1 MTDAFFFC
9 VTPSERQFSWESN
22 MYADITIIFD
32 IKIWHLSFISAA
44 NVAIEKI
51 LLSLESVYYD
61 IINKRIET
69 SVSVRKKS
77 VFLILKKIN

>member
-1 MTDAFFFC
+1 MFT
-9 VTPSERQFSWESN
+9 
-22 MYADITIIFD
+22 DITIIFD

-44 NVAIEKI
+44 NVAIEKFLI
-51 LLSLESVYYD
+51 SMESVYYN

-69 SVSVRKKS
+69 SASVRKKS